1 MDRHEL
7 EMKDREY
14 ERKELRPYE
23 KDHMVRTFLLLVV
36 IVTVIVAIAV
46 TMKLTNPDLDTKKG
60 TGILK
65 TMDET
70 DVASVDKSI
79 QKLEKEE
86 RLAAQ
91 AADKIKPSVKFKDA
105 LVMGDSITQGLY
117 EYGVLNAANVQADRG
132 TGVTDNS
139 NKKLRAHID
148 KAKKMKPST
157 IFLCYGMNDLE
168 AQNGDAQGFVK
179 AYKPVIEEL
188 KKALPD
194 TDIYVN
200 SVLPTSQAAVKNKPV
215 YGKVPEFNKALKAL
229 CKQEKVGFIDNTDL
243 VEQQFY
249 ASDGVHMSPSYYK
262 KWVYNMAEEA
272 GL

>member
-1 MDRHEL
+1 MDRQEL

-14 ERKELRPYE
+14 ERKELKPYE
-23 KDHMVRTFLLLVV
+23 KDHMVRTFLLLVA

-91 AADKIKPSVKFKDA
+91 ASDKIKPSVKFKDA

-148 KAKKMKPST
+148 KA
-157 IFLCYGMNDLE
+157 
-168 AQNGDAQGFVK
+168 
-179 AYKPVIEEL
+179 
-188 KKALPD
+188 
-194 TDIYVN
+194 
-200 SVLPTSQAAVKNKPV
+200 
-215 YGKVPEFNKALKAL
+215 
-229 CKQEKVGFIDNTDL
+229 
-243 VEQQFY
+243 
-249 ASDGVHMSPSYYK
+249 
-262 KWVYNMAEEA
+262 
-272 GL
+272 